1 LPTEQVI
8 IRENS
13 ISPAAVLQPADRDSA
28 LRNKMAG
35 RSWFF
40 ASQGQQQGPY
50 PEAKLREF
58 IANGTVTSETLV
70 WTEGMAGWQKAGD
83 IPGLL
88 SAAPTTPAFPA
99 SEMPLSTAGATAAP
113 SLSVDFSVWA
123 LLGRTLLFM
132 IGFLLVIPAPWA
144 ATSFY
149 RWFIERLRVPQRP
162 NIGFTGK
169 PADIW
174 YVFVIQ
180 GLCTYAGL
188 SDDWYPPLIVI
199 PLQAFLSW
207 MTVRWIVENI
217 SSDGLHLPF
226 TFAGS
231 PWAYL
236 GWYVLL
242 YVSVLTIIGWAW
254 VTTAWMRWACRNIAG
269 TRREIV
275 FNASGWQ
282 VLWRT
287 VLYALAMAL
296 IIPIPWAMGWY
307 ARWYVSQFALLERT
321 A

>member
-1 LPTEQVI
+1 MP
-8 IRENS
+8 
-13 ISPAAVLQPADRDSA
+13 D
-28 LRNKMAG
+28 

-50 PEAKLREF
+50 PEAKLRGF
-58 IANGTVTSETLV
+58 IAGGTVTADTLV

-88 SAAPTTPAFPA
+88 SAASGPPAFAPTGA
-99 SEMPLSTAGATAAP
+99 PLTAGGAATVQ
-113 SLSVDFSVWA
+113 SLSIDFSIWA
-123 LLGRTLLFM
+123 LLGRGLLFM
-132 IGFLLVIPAPWA
+132 IGFVLVIPAPWT

-149 RWFIERLRVPQRP
+149 RWFIERLHVPQRP
-162 NIGFTGK
+162 GLGFAGK
-169 PADIW
+169 PGDIW

-188 SDDWYPPLIVI
+188 SDDWYLSSIVL

-207 MTVRWIVENI
+207 MTIRWIVANI
-217 SSDGLHLPF
+217 SSAGRQLPF

-231 PWAYL
+231 PWGYV
-236 GWYVLL
+236 GWYLL
-242 YVSVLTIIGWAW
+242 FCVSVVTIIGWAW
-254 VTTAWMRWACRNIAG
+254 VTTAWMRWICRNIAG

-275 FNASGWQ
+275 FDASGWQ
-282 VLWRT
+282 MLWRT
-287 VLYALAMAL
+287 LVYVWAMAL

-307 ARWYVSQFALLERT
+307 ARWYVSQFALVERT